1 MRKYFISVK
10 VDTRVDVEVE
20 ANSFEEAFSL
30 AEDKAR
36 DKGLQDAEWVDVE
49 PVHAERDDG
58 READYNYLPYK
69 DRD

>member
-10 VDTRVDVEVE
+10 VDTRVEVEVE
-20 ANSFEEAFSL
+20 AESFEEAFGL

-36 DKGLQDAEWVDVE
+36 DKGLKDAEWVDVE

-58 READYNYLPYK
+58 READYGYLPYH